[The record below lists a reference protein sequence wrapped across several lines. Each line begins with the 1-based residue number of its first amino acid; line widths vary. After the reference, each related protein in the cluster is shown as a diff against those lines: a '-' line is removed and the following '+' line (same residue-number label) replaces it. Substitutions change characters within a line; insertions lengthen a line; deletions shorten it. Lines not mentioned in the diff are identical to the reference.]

1 MFFLQNEFFI
11 SIYQRLWDKFYKK
24 LSPDYEIIH
33 SEIKSFIWGYALKL
47 DHSLILH
54 IIITD
59 EWNFKRF
66 SQVEDVWILDKLE
79 ILPTKSSFILL
90 I

>member
-11 SIYQRLWDKFYKK
+11 SIYQRLCDKFYKK
-24 LSPDYEIIH
+24 LSPNYEIIH
-33 SEIKSFIWGYALKL
+33 SEIKLKKTL
-47 DHSLILH
+47 YLG
-54 IIITD
+54 
-59 EWNFKRF
+59 F